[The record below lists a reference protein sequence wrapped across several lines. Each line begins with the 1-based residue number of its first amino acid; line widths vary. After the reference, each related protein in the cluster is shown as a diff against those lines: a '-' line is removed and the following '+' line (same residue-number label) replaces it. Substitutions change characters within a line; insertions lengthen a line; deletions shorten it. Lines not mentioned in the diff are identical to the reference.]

1 MKRSIS
7 ALFLLVFAIF
17 GRAQGR
23 LEYALV
29 LEDSPV
35 AQKSQSRMALRSA
48 ESQAQLH
55 RVRNAQAGVL
65 TELKR
70 RKVTVTGTAQTL
82 VNAIFVNTTRETAAE
97 LRNMPGVVRV
107 QYLPPVK
114 RDLNTAVDLV
124 NAQAAWSAV
133 GGASN
138 AGAGIK
144 IGIIDTGIDLSHPGF
159 QDTGFQAPSLP
170 PDSDPGNPRIPAFQN
185 NKVIVARSYV
195 PMVAV
200 GFNPVAGQ
208 PELTSRPDD
217 ISPRDRVGHGT
228 AIAMIA
234 AGVRNTGPQG
244 DIQGMAPKAFLGNYK
259 IFGSPGVND
268 FSNDAAVIQ
277 ALEDALADGMDVVT
291 LSLNEGDPAG
301 FGPLDIDPDP
311 NSCGGECDVRTQAVE
326 NAVRNGMV
334 VVASAGN
341 DGDAGVRGA
350 TLNTIHTP
358 GTAPHAITVGASTN
372 AHVLS
377 QSVHV
382 ITPDA
387 PSNLRSIAARFGD
400 GPHVP
405 SPLSGPV
412 VDITQLQNDGQ
423 ACSALP
429 AGSLAG
435 AVALVQQGTCIF
447 ANKIVNVENAGAIGA
462 IVYRT
467 SGSDHIFGVQNTGI
481 PAVMIGNSDGLAL
494 KAFVD
499 ANPGASVSLDP
510 TLAAPVS
517 SAPDTVAAFSSRG
530 PAVGITA
537 VTQTFDIKPELVA
550 PGDNIYTAAQKVDP
564 NGENYNASGYAVV
577 SGTSY
582 AVGMV
587 AGAVALVK
595 QALQPV
601 AGKLTA
607 PQLAA
612 SLKSAVVNT
621 ADSVLDSGVTA
632 RVNAAGAGR
641 LNAGKAVSVAATLDP
656 PTICFGAITS
666 ILTLVPHRTLN
677 ITNLG
682 SEAAT
687 FSFVVQPS
695 SSSSASVSL
704 SQAIMTLQ
712 PGQQNSVTVSLSGN
726 RPGAGSYEGFI
737 AVTSDKGTNLRVP
750 YLYLVGDGV
759 PRDIFPVA
767 NSLFAGAG
775 DSADNKKAAL
785 VGFKVIDQFGVPV
798 SIPSPGVRFN
808 AVTGASIAGADDH
821 TDRLGDAFAAINL
834 GTGDQAITATA
845 GGLSIEFDGFA
856 RAYPAIFDGGVN
868 NAASGQIG
876 QGLAP
881 GSYISIY
888 GTALADAIQ
897 VESTSSL
904 PVSLSW
910 VSVSF
915 DGGGLSVPGHLHFV
929 SPGQINVQI
938 PWEFQGQSSVA
949 MKVTASYL
957 PSAVYHLPLAPYAPG
972 ILEYNDGGNSSAVAQ
987 DRNSVLVSHS
997 NPAQRGQAITIY
1009 MNGLGPVSPQPLS
1022 GEPSPF
1028 PAATTPVN
1036 PTVTIGGV
1044 NARVIFSGLTPGSV
1058 GLYQVNAILDAN
1070 TPTGLQTLDLAMS
1083 GVTAKTTHMQ
1093 VQ

>member
-1 MKRSIS
+1 M
-7 ALFLLVFAIF
+7 VFAGF

-29 LEDSPV
+29 LEDAPV
-35 AQKSQSRMALRSA
+35 AQKSQSRLALRSA
-48 ESQAQLH
+48 ESLAQLQ
-55 RVRNAQAGVL
+55 RVRNAQSGVL
-65 TELKR
+65 SELKR
-70 RKVTVTGTAQTL
+70 RKVAVTGTAQTL
-82 VNAIFVNTTRETAAE
+82 VNAIFVNTTREAAAE
-97 LRNMPGVVRV
+97 LRNIPGVVRV

-133 GGASN
+133 GGPAN

-144 IGIIDTGIDLSHPGF
+144 IGIIDTGIDIGHPGF
-159 QDTGFQAPSLP
+159 NDAGFQAPSLP
-170 PDSDPGNPRIPAFQN
+170 ADADPSAPRNPAFQN

-195 PMVAV
+195 PLVAV

-208 PELTSRPDD
+208 PEITSRPDD
-217 ISPRDRVGHGT
+217 VSPRDRVGHGT

-244 DIQGMAPKAFLGNYK
+244 DIQGLAPKAFLGNYK
-259 IFGSPGVND
+259 VFGSPGVND

-301 FGPLDIDPDP
+301 FGPLDIDLDP
-311 NSCGGECDVRTQAVE
+311 NSCGGQCDVRAQAVE
-326 NAVRNGMV
+326 NAVAQGLV

-341 DGDAGVRGA
+341 DGNAGTLGA

-377 QSVHV
+377 QSVHL
-382 ITPDA
+382 TGANA
-387 PSNLRSIAARFGD
+387 PSNLQNIAARFGD
-400 GPHVP
+400 GPHVA
-405 SPLSGPV
+405 SPLSGRV

-429 AGSLAG
+429 AGSLNG
-435 AVALVQQGTCIF
+435 AIALVEQGTCIF
-447 ANKIVNVENAGAIGA
+447 ANKIVNAENAGAKGVI
-462 IVYRT
+462 IYRT

-481 PAVMIGNSDGLAL
+481 PAVMIGNRDGLAL
-494 KAFVD
+494 KAFAD
-499 ANPGASVSLDP
+499 SNPGANVSLDP
-510 TLAAPVS
+510 ALTAPVS
-517 SAPDTVAAFSSRG
+517 SAPDTVAPFSSRG
-530 PAVGITA
+530 PAIGITA

-550 PGDNIYTAAQKVDP
+550 PGDNIYTAAQKLDP

-595 QALQPV
+595 QAMQPV

-621 ADSVLDSGVTA
+621 ADSILDSGVTA

-656 PTICFGAITS
+656 PTICFGAIAS
-666 ILTLVPHRTLN
+666 ISTAPKRTLN

-682 SEAAT
+682 NAAAT
-687 FSFVVQPS
+687 FSFAVQPS
-695 SSSSASVSL
+695 TSSSASVTL
-704 SQAIMTLQ
+704 SQATLTLQ
-712 PGQQNSVTVSLSGN
+712 PGQQNSVTVSLTGT

-737 AVTSDKGTNLRVP
+737 AVTSGTGTNLRVP
-750 YLYLVGDGV
+750 YLYLVGDNV

-767 NSLFAGAG
+767 NGLFAGAG
-775 DSADNKKAAL
+775 DSADNQKAAF

-798 SIPSPGVRFN
+798 ALPPGGVRFN
-808 AVTGASIAGADDH
+808 AVKGGSIALGDTG
-821 TDRLGDAFAAINL
+821 TDRVGDAFAEINL
-834 GTGDQAITATA
+834 GTGDQVITATA

-856 RAYPAIFDGGVN
+856 RAYPSIAGAN
-868 NAASGQIG
+868 NAASGDIG

-888 GTALADAIQ
+888 GTALADVVQ

-915 DGGGLSVPGHLHFV
+915 DDGGLSVPGHLHFV

-938 PWEFQGQSSVA
+938 PWEFQGHSSVA

-957 PSAVYHLPLAPYAPG
+957 PSAVFTVPLATYSPG
-972 ILEYNDGGNSSAVAQ
+972 ILEYSDSGTSSALVQ
-987 DRNSVLVSHS
+987 DINFVLVSHS
-997 NPAQRGQAITIY
+997 NPAQRAQGITIY
-1009 MNGLGPVSPQPLS
+1009 MNGLGPVSPQPAS
-1022 GEPSPF
+1022 GEASPSTQPF
-1028 PAATTPVN
+1028 ATTPVN
-1036 PTVTIGGV
+1036 PMVTIGGV
-1044 NARVIFSGLTPGSV
+1044 NARVIFSGMTPGFV
-1058 GLYQVNAILDAN
+1058 GLYQVNAILDQN
-1070 TPTGLQTLDLAMS
+1070 TPTGLQTLDVSMN
-1083 GVTAKTTHMQ
+1083 GVVAKTSHVQ